1 MQHLLEFFAAGQFL
15 EAAPVL
21 GAGGVLD
28 LLFHR
33 SEVKLLTLAGANVGA
48 CCFAF
53 DRLRFV
59 LFDAHRSF
67 LISRTCLELY
77 AVTLY
82 RWQVLQ
88 LVISCTERTLYC
100 CFKALPSDSWS
111 E

>member
-48 CCFAF
+48 CCFTF
-53 DRLRFV
+53 DRIRFV

-67 LISRTCLELY
+67 LISR
-77 AVTLY
+77 AVRRAPLSMASVATGNILH
-82 RWQVLQ
+82 RAHFVLLLQ
-88 LVISCTERTLYC
+88 SVT
-100 CFKALPSDSWS
+100 K
-111 E
+111 